1 MLACRGEA
9 VYVVRYGWTGWE
21 FDARTK
27 SRVRRGSTARLS
39 AIMRSTS
46 NRSQLS
52 RAKRN
57 PRGRGT
63 LQRRLAGRGATAIRP
78 RLLGLMERSAGL
90 TVIDS
95 PLGFGKTGTRRVV
108 AHDSRAGAEQTG
120 CLGAGAIASDDPP
133 RVLEHRARSN
143 SGFAGITRGPATNAR
158 GSSGRDRITPRLV
171 RPHHSCWCSTA
182 STWLRVTRWDAESW
196 I

>member
-1 MLACRGEA
+1 MLARCGDS

-39 AIMRSTS
+39 AVMTSTS

-95 PLGFGKTGTRRVV
+95 PRGFGKTELAALWLTTLGQVPNRPVV
-108 AHDSRAGAEQTG
+108 WVPAPTTSLCAAKLVECLVDAGVPD
-120 CLGAGAIASDDPP
+120 GAVNVVFGPGA
-133 RVLEHRARSN
+133 VVGGAR
-143 SGFAGITRGPATNAR
+143 TAR
-158 GSSGRDRITPRLV
+158 GTGGAAHGV
-171 RPHHSCWCSTA
+171 RSTVA
-182 STWLRVTRWDAESW
+182 PGTAARAPQ
-196 I
+196 